1 MKRNIISIIIIIIA
15 IISLISIPFNFIRWL
30 KDVHYLKINEGNFE
44 TVNSLFENGETLPK
58 EAEKIGY
65 MHGLGDWYLII
76 KYKSGFEKETIY
88 GDNSNI
94 KLKTY
99 IIQNGYRE
107 GKIAQN
113 ELILAIIIILLSI
126 AYGIS
131 NLKGKKNTNKK

>member
-1 MKRNIISIIIIIIA
+1 MKRTIISTIIIIIA

-30 KDVHYLKINEGNFE
+30 KDIRYLRVTENNFD
-44 TVNSLFENGETLPK
+44 TINSLFENGETLPK

-88 GDNSNI
+88 GDSSNI
-94 KLKTY
+94 KLRTY

-113 ELILAIIIILLSI
+113 ELILAIVIILLSI
-126 AYGIS
+126 GYGIS
-131 NLKGKKNTNKK
+131 NLNSKKNTNKK